1 MSKHTLDTILSASH
15 YHHRVMASIIIAQ
28 LILISV
34 FRFWPES
41 VNERPVF
48 DRFEKEAI
56 IVEEMIVTRQANAPA
71 SPPKPQVP
79 IPVPNDQVIEEEV
92 LDFPELDDLL
102 NTDPLSESITTG
114 QRGDEELISGN
125 PDRPPRVVK
134 IVEPVI
140 PEEAKRANIKAVVAI
155 NFTVLSDGNVKE
167 AYIAEIRLYEE
178 NGKDYKIVGD
188 IGYGL
193 LEATLEAAYQW
204 KFRPATDNG
213 ERVGAYIQDVFT
225 FGF

>member
-1 MSKHTLDTILSASH
+1 MGA
-15 YHHRVMASIIIAQ
+15 IIVAQ

-34 FRFWPES
+34 FKFWPES
-41 VNERPVF
+41 KYDRPVF

-79 IPVPNDQVIEEEV
+79 IPVPNDNVIEEDILE
-92 LDFPELDDLL
+92 FPEMDDLL

-114 QRGDEELISGN
+114 QRGDEEVISGN
-125 PDRPPRVVK
+125 PDRPPRVVR

-140 PEEAKRANIKAVVAI
+140 PDEAKQANIKAVIAV
-155 NFTVLSDGNVKE
+155 NFTVLSNGDVKE

-178 NGKDYKIVGD
+178 DGKNYKVVDD
-188 IGYGL
+188 IDYGL

-204 KFRPATDNG
+204 RFRPATDDG
-213 ERVGAYIQDVFT
+213 QRVGAYIQEVFT

>member
-1 MSKHTLDTILSASH
+1 
-15 YHHRVMASIIIAQ
+15 MASIIVAQ

-34 FRFWPES
+34 FKFWPEIEY
-41 VNERPVF
+41 ERPVF
-48 DRFEKEAI
+48 DRFEEEAI
-56 IVEEMIVTRQANAPA
+56 IVEEMIITRQANAPA

-79 IPVPNDQVIEEEV
+79 IPVPNDNIIEEEI
-92 LDFPELDDLL
+92 LEFPEMDDLL

-114 QRGDEELISGN
+114 QRGNEERISGN

-140 PEEAKRANIKAVVAI
+140 PDEAKRADIKAIVAV
-155 NFTVLSDGNVKE
+155 NFTVFSDGTVKE
-167 AYIAEIRLYEE
+167 AYIAEIRLYEK
-178 NGKDYKIVGD
+178 NGEDYKIVSD

-204 KFRPATDNG
+204 RFRPATDEGGN
-213 ERVGAYIQDVFT
+213 VGAYTQDVFT

>member
-1 MSKHTLDTILSASH
+1 MNNRIVDTIISGTY
-15 YHHRVMASIIIAQ
+15 YHQRVMGGIIVAQ
-28 LILISV
+28 LIILCV
-34 FRFWPES
+34 FRFWPEREY
-41 VNERPVF
+41 ERPVF
-48 DRFEKEAI
+48 DSFEKDAI
-56 IVEEMIVTRQANAPA
+56 IVEEMIITKQANAPA

-79 IPVPNDQVIEEEV
+79 IPVPNDQIIEEDI

-102 NTDPLSESITTG
+102 NTDPLSMSITTG
-114 QRGDEELISGN
+114 QRGDEERISGN

-140 PEEAKRANIKAVVAI
+140 PEDAKKANIKAIVTV
-155 NFTVLSDGNVKE
+155 NFTVLSNGNVKE

-178 NGKDYKIVGD
+178 NGEDFRIVGD

-204 KFRPATDNG
+204 KFRPATEEG